1 MEAIGS
7 HDQPRGG
14 RLRGALVGLAAGT
27 LVAGC
32 SVAAVSPL
40 PISGPL
46 ASPARSASTQITPSA
61 QLSPSY
67 EAQPTGSGGPAL
79 ATGEQ
84 IVDMRRTAAG
94 GWILTPVRLVVT
106 DGSSWRDCW
115 LSGDGLGRTMPSMD
129 AIFVDGVI
137 HARLSTTLW
146 TSADGCASWSESSF
160 PVDPV
165 GLAFP
170 TDKVGYIIG
179 GDKPLL
185 QNPNATIFKTED
197 GGLHWTATGTVRV
210 SDSGAGPMMSFA
222 DALHGWITDGA
233 TVWTTT
239 DGGVAWSGTAL
250 PKPGSVSGALSSLS
264 TSDAGDGSAV
274 IAARYDTTFGM
285 GGVPLHLVFYRTVD
299 FGAHWNVASVLEVPE
314 TGELSLVDSKT
325 WVVLDPSEPATVRTT
340 ADAGSTW
347 QTIAVRERWPFDAS
361 GIDFADALHGWLVV
375 SEPYPSSPQPSG
387 SPALPILVFGGPS
400 RPQPE
405 HLVVTDDGGATWNE
419 LTP

>member
-1 MEAIGS
+1 
-7 HDQPRGG
+7 
-14 RLRGALVGLAAGT
+14 
-27 LVAGC
+27 
-32 SVAAVSPL
+32 
-40 PISGPL
+40 
-46 ASPARSASTQITPSA
+46 
-61 QLSPSY
+61 
-67 EAQPTGSGGPAL
+67 
-79 ATGEQ
+79 
-84 IVDMRRTAAG
+84 
-94 GWILTPVRLVVT
+94 
-106 DGSSWRDCW
+106 
-115 LSGDGLGRTMPSMD
+115 MD